1 MKAVFTLRATLLAV
15 AIAAGL
21 AGCSDKQEEMSQ
33 EEIQYLSHLD
43 QSRFFKGQ
51 GELKAS
57 TREARSA
64 IELQPERPDPYL
76 VILDNLLTAGDA
88 VNAER
93 QLDVLISNIPAE
105 SLTQTTKNQAS
116 LIRARANLMQGKSG
130 AALAALDSLQAPDRA
145 QQETAAIMRGKAL
158 LASGKPEAAR
168 EAFQAANNI
177 SPSAEAHTGL
187 SKVAWQLEQPER
199 MQEHIA
205 QAQEID
211 PNSSELWLWKA
222 RLAEESGNWPA
233 AEEAY
238 IQALEEIGRYDIM
251 TYRKYETMSALIRAL
266 REQGKS
272 SEAFVYEEIL
282 AKSAPGTIK
291 SNLTAAQVA
300 YKNGNLEDAAR
311 YLEEIRAQAPGNEQ
325 AALMLGLVR
334 FRQGRI
340 EEAEQLLTPVAEL
353 GESEL
358 ASKLVAASRL
368 QMRDP
373 EGAQR
378 ALKNMDMAQ
387 TDPSVLAM
395 VGIASLSTGDIKTG
409 EQLLEKSLSLA
420 PDNQQLRI
428 RYARYLIASD
438 QPGKAME
445 QIAILREQAGDSDV
459 VNSLAIQAHLSN
471 DNRAQA
477 VALADQRLKDKPEDL
492 TALMTRGELAAQ
504 ANNYDRASDYFSR
517 AARAHPD
524 NAAPLVALGR
534 LALAQN
540 QQSQARA
547 HFRKAANLSPNSL
560 QALQGMARAYGAE
573 ELKPEMEKLAEAHPQ
588 AAAPKLILLEI
599 ALTNGNQSRADELTA
614 ALLQRESADTP
625 PPAASIVANIYNG
638 VGAGLRRNG
647 QADQAGKVLKRGRV
661 LFPENENI
669 ALQAASLAFSQN
681 QQDEARR
688 ILQEVKRNHSQS
700 PGPYLVEADY
710 FASQQQHQQAAELY
724 ELAISKGAGADT
736 KLAVVRSLEQ
746 SGRLEDAI
754 QYAQSAL
761 GEHPR
766 HQGLLITS
774 AMLHQQ
780 NDNRARAIEAYEQ
793 VLEIN
798 PRNSLAL
805 NNLAWLYH
813 QEGNKRASEL
823 SRQAYELNPE
833 NAAIA
838 DTHGWILFKSGQTA
852 ASLPILEKAHAL
864 DPESRE
870 IALHLAEAYRAAGR
884 SADARRI
891 LEKQGTDSNG

>member
-1 MKAVFTLRATLLAV
+1 
-15 AIAAGL
+15 
-21 AGCSDKQEEMSQ
+21 
-33 EEIQYLSHLD
+33 
-43 QSRFFKGQ
+43 
-51 GELKAS
+51 
-57 TREARSA
+57 
-64 IELQPERPDPYL
+64 
-76 VILDNLLTAGDA
+76 
-88 VNAER
+88 
-93 QLDVLISNIPAE
+93 
-105 SLTQTTKNQAS
+105 
-116 LIRARANLMQGKSG
+116 
-130 AALAALDSLQAPDRA
+130 
-145 QQETAAIMRGKAL
+145 
-158 LASGKPEAAR
+158 
-168 EAFQAANNI
+168 
-177 SPSAEAHTGL
+177 
-187 SKVAWQLEQPER
+187 
-199 MQEHIA
+199 
-205 QAQEID
+205 
-211 PNSSELWLWKA
+211 
-222 RLAEESGNWPA
+222 
-233 AEEAY
+233 
-238 IQALEEIGRYDIM
+238 
-251 TYRKYETMSALIRAL
+251 
-266 REQGKS
+266 
-272 SEAFVYEEIL
+272 
-282 AKSAPGTIK
+282 
-291 SNLTAAQVA
+291 
-300 YKNGNLEDAAR
+300 
-311 YLEEIRAQAPGNEQ
+311 
-325 AALMLGLVR
+325 
-334 FRQGRI
+334 
-340 EEAEQLLTPVAEL
+340 
-353 GESEL
+353 
-358 ASKLVAASRL
+358 
-368 QMRDP
+368 
-373 EGAQR
+373 
-378 ALKNMDMAQ
+378 
-387 TDPSVLAM
+387 
-395 VGIASLSTGDIKTG
+395 
-409 EQLLEKSLSLA
+409 
-420 PDNQQLRI
+420 
-428 RYARYLIASD
+428 
-438 QPGKAME
+438 ME